1 MMRFEIITIFPEF
14 FENIFSYSIIKRA
27 IEKKLIEINVYNL
40 RDFTLDKHKTVDDK
54 PFGGGCGMVFKPE
67 PIFRAVEFI
76 KEKRGENLR
85 IILLSPQGKL
95 FNQEKAKELSKYK
108 NLVLICG
115 HYEGV
120 DERVVRYLVEEE
132 ISIGDYILTGGE
144 IPALVIIDCVSRI
157 LPGVLGKE
165 DSLKEESFSRGILEY
180 PQYTRPRKFRN
191 FSVPEVLL
199 SGDHKTI
206 EKWRLK
212 EALRNTYKKR
222 PELLKEEKL
231 TEYEKKLLLEIKEE
245 EICQH

>member
-1 MMRFEIITIFPEF
+1 MRFEIITIFPEF